1 MRLGPDAE
9 VPKVTV
15 SEMWTVIDKW
25 WLPKDEQ
32 LLREYAD
39 VDWNGR
45 RFVFAR
51 EAPDT
56 TWRIKDAASAL

>member
-9 VPKVTV
+9 VPKITIN
-15 SEMWTVIDKW
+15 EMWSISDKW
-25 WLPKDEQ
+25 WLPKEQ
-32 LLREYAD
+32 QILREYAD

-45 RFVFAR
+45 RLIFAR

-56 TWRIKDAASAL
+56 IWRITKI